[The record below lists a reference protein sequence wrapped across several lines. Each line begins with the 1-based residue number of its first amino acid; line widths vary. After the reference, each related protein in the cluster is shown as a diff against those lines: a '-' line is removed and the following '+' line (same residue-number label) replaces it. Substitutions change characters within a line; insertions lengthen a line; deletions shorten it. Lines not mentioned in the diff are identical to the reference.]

1 MKTAFVIAS
10 AFALALFVSGCETI
24 SKVGTTIG
32 VEEGAISG
40 EQAESIQRTAR
51 AMDKSAEDIT
61 PEQEHYIG
69 RAVAA
74 KILGT
79 QAPYPEQNPNDYLNK
94 LGTALALNSDRPE
107 TFGGYHFLILETPA
121 INAFAAPDGLIL
133 VSRGLLRCT
142 ENEDEAAA
150 ILAHEIAHVVKQHGL
165 KAIKTSRL
173 NTALT
178 SAALTAGE
186 LAAPE
191 ETAKL
196 TETFGDSIND
206 ITSTL
211 VNSGYSRELEREADK
226 QALVILTRAGYDATA
241 MVRMLEIMKKKLKPG
256 GLDFSKTHPDP
267 ADRIK
272 DVKGALKGYAPPAP
286 PPPERLTR
294 YQAAL
299 GKI

>member
-1 MKTAFVIAS
+1 MRKLLILAS
-10 AFALALFVSGCETI
+10 AFALAISGCETI
-24 SKVGTTIG
+24 SKVGTSIAVG
-32 VEEGAISG
+32 SGQISS
-40 EQAESIQRTAR
+40 EQAESINRTAK
-51 AMDKSAEDIT
+51 AVDKSAEDIT
-61 PEQEHYIG
+61 PEQEYYIG

-79 QAPYPEQNPNDYLNK
+79 YAPYPEKGPNDYINK
-94 LGTALALNSDRPE
+94 AGAALALYSDRPE

-121 INAFAAPDGLIL
+121 INAFASPGGLIL

-142 ENEDEAAA
+142 ENEDEVAA
-150 ILAHEIAHVVKQHGL
+150 ILAHEIGHVVKRHGL
-165 KAIKTSRL
+165 NAIKTSRL
-173 NTALT
+173 NDALT

-191 ETAKL
+191 EMAKL

-211 VNSGYSRELEREADK
+211 VNSGYSRAQESEADH
-226 QALVILTRAGYDATA
+226 QAVVILQRAGYDATA

-256 GLDFSKTHPDP
+256 GMDFSKTHPDP

-272 DVKGALKGYAPPAP
+272 DVKSALKGYTPPSAPPA
-286 PPPERLTR
+286 ERLAR
-294 YQAAL
+294 YRAAL

>member
-1 MKTAFVIAS
+1 MKKLLILAS
-10 AFALALFVSGCETI
+10 AFALAISGCETI
-24 SKVGTTIG
+24 SKVGTSIAVG
-32 VEEGAISG
+32 SGQISS
-40 EQAESIQRTAR
+40 EQAESINRTAK
-51 AMDKSAEDIT
+51 AVDKSAEDIT
-61 PEQEHYIG
+61 PEQEYYIG

-79 QAPYPEQNPNDYLNK
+79 YAPYPEKGPNDYINK
-94 LGTALALNSDRPE
+94 AGAALALYSDRPE

-121 INAFAAPDGLIL
+121 INAFASPGGLIL

-142 ENEDEAAA
+142 ENEDEVAA
-150 ILAHEIAHVVKQHGL
+150 ILAHEIGHVVKRHGL
-165 KAIKTSRL
+165 NAIKTSRL
-173 NTALT
+173 NDALT

-191 ETAKL
+191 EMAKL

-211 VNSGYSRELEREADK
+211 VNSGYSRAQESEADH
-226 QALVILTRAGYDATA
+226 QAVVILQRAGYDATA

-256 GLDFSKTHPDP
+256 GMDFSKTHPDP

-272 DVKGALKGYAPPAP
+272 DVKSALKGYTPPSAPPA
-286 PPPERLTR
+286 ERLAR
-294 YQAAL
+294 YRAAL